1 MYVEVSREEWLFR
14 GLALAMVLAMV
25 GLAVMPVVG
34 SGSLTISYQS
44 NAGYGLMI
52 YGLSRG
58 NAMAFEIGMAAWEI
72 SNYIMPLT
80 PYGALAK
87 LGFML

>member
-1 MYVEVSREEWLFR
+1 MYAHVSKEEWMFR

-25 GLAVMPVVG
+25 GMAVMPVVG
-34 SGSLTISYQS
+34 SGSLTIPHQS

-58 NAMAFEIGMAAWEI
+58 NTMAFEIGMAAWEI
-72 SNYIMPLT
+72 SDYIMPFT

-87 LGFML
+87 LGLML